1 MTKTLLGLHS
11 FIAYEGELEY
21 VEDEETGLLVPANPV
36 VYKSPLYSN
45 LVVTSG
51 KSDYLQRL
59 SAGLG
64 TVAAINAFGHIG
76 VGTDSTAAAAGQTQL
91 NPSVAGSTL
100 IQACDA
106 SFPSGP
112 SSLVNTY
119 KATFGTSVAN
129 FNWNEAGI
137 FNGTTNGTSRM
148 FNRVVIGPFNKTSAV
163 SIAYTTTITQS

>member
-1 MTKTLLGLHS
+1 MLKTLHGHHS
-11 FIAYEGELEY
+11 FVAYEGDIEY
-21 VEDEETGLLVPANPV
+21 EVDEKSGLLVPANPI
-36 VYKSPLYSN
+36 VYESPVYDN

-51 KSDYLQRL
+51 KNDYLQRL

-64 TVAAINAFGHIG
+64 VVSAINAFGHIG

-91 NPSVAGSTL
+91 NPSVSGSVL

-112 SSLVNTY
+112 SSLVLTF
-119 KATFGTSVAN
+119 KATFGTGVAN

-148 FNRVVIGPFNKTSAV
+148 FNRVIIGPFNKTSAV